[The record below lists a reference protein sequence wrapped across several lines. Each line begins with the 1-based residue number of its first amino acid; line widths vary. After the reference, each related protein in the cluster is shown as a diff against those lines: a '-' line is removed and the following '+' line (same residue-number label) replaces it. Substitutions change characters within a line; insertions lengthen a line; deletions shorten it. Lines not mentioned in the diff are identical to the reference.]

1 LVFEHPSLGRVAFVR
16 QPIQSA
22 IIQCPVGSLAK
33 RTLPKRHSS
42 SLARSDDGRP
52 AGGKLVFEHPSL
64 GRVAFVR
71 QPIQSAIIQCSVGSL
86 TKRTLPNHR
95 ISSLARSDDGR
106 SASGELVFEH
116 PSLGRVAFVRQPIQS
131 AIIQCSVGSLAKR
144 TLPELRSS
152 SLGKADDCRPAGGKL
167 VFEHPSLGR
176 VAFVRQPIQSAI
188 IQCSVGSLT
197 KRTLPKR
204 HSLGGPSPTRRW

>member
-1 LVFEHPSLGRVAFVR
+1 MVFEHPSLGRVAFVR

-86 TKRTLPNHR
+86 
-95 ISSLARSDDGR
+95 
-106 SASGELVFEH
+106 
-116 PSLGRVAFVRQPIQS
+116 
-131 AIIQCSVGSLAKR
+131 AKR
-144 TLPELRSS
+144 TLPERRSS
-152 SLGKADDCRPAGGKL
+152 SLGKADDGRPAGGEL

-197 KRTLPKR
+197 KRTLPER
-204 HSLGGPSPTRRW
+204 RSSSLGRAGSVTR